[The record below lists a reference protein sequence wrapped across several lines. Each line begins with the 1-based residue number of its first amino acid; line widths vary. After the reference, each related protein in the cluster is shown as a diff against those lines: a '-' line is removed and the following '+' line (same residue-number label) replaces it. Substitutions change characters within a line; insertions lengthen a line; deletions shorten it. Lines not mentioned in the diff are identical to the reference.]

1 MKLADA
7 IARISVKSVSGT
19 LETEITG
26 VCHDSRKVEKGSL
39 FCALPGEKVD
49 GNDFVSIA
57 LERGAA
63 AILSQ
68 KPYPAESPV
77 PWLHVSDARAAMAR
91 IAANLHGDPSQAFP
105 VVGITGTNGK
115 TTTAFLIHHLMTA
128 SWRRAGLIG
137 TVRYQIG
144 DEVFDAPHTTPES
157 ADLQALLAEMRDAD
171 CRGAVMEVSSHGLV
185 QHRTDAIRFA
195 AGVFTNLSQDH
206 LDYHRTMEAYYA
218 AKRLLFQQI
227 EAQGESG
234 KDAPTLIVNRDDR
247 WGERLAKET
256 FSHVRQFTFG
266 MGAHCDFRA
275 ANPTI
280 DFNGTQFQ
288 LAMEGRQMLVKTPL
302 IGRFNIYNA
311 LAALSVAYGIGMN
324 FREAVRHLESAPQV
338 PGRLESV
345 GDRKI
350 NFRVYVDYAHT
361 PDALENV
368 LKTVRDLKPRR
379 LIVVFGCGGDRD
391 RTKRPMMGA
400 AAERLSDLAILTSD
414 NPRTED
420 PEAIIAQTRAG
431 MTGNRIGVI
440 PDRKQAIAE
449 AIRLAGER
457 DIVVIAGK
465 GHETYQEIEGVRHP
479 FDDREIARQCIA
491 AKAEGTL

>member
-7 IARISVKSVSGT
+7 IAHLAVKSVSGP

-26 VCHDSRKVEKGSL
+26 ICHDSRRAGPGQL
-39 FCALPGEKVD
+39 FCAVPGEKVD
-49 GNDFVSIA
+49 GNAFVPAA

-68 KPYPAESPV
+68 QPV
-77 PWLHVSDARAAMAR
+77 PATGAVPWVQVADARAAMAR
-91 IAANLHGDPSQAFP
+91 VAARLHGHPSEAFP
-105 VVGITGTNGK
+105 VVGVTGTNGK
-115 TTTAFLIHHLMTA
+115 TTTAFLIHHLMES

-137 TVRYQIG
+137 TVRYQVG
-144 DEVFDAPHTTPES
+144 DTVRDAPHTTPES
-157 ADLQALLAEMRDAD
+157 TDLQALLAEMRAAD

-206 LDYHRTMEAYYA
+206 LDFHGTMEAYFR
-218 AKRLLFQQI
+218 AKHLLFDQI
-227 EAQGESG
+227 EAQGASG
-234 KDAPTLIVNRDDR
+234 AEAPAIIVNRDDR
-247 WGERLAKET
+247 YGERLAKED
-256 FSHVRQFTFG
+256 FSHARRYTYG
-266 MGAHCDFRA
+266 MGAQCDFRA
-275 ANPTI
+275 ANPKM
-280 DFNGTQFQ
+280 DFNGMTFQ
-288 LAMEGRQMLVKTPL
+288 LAMEGRQMLVRLPL

-311 LAALSVAYGIGMN
+311 LAALAAAHALDLN

-345 GDRKI
+345 GDRQI
-350 NFRVYVDYAHT
+350 HFRVYVDYAHT
-361 PDALENV
+361 PDALENA
-368 LKTVRDLKPRR
+368 LKTVRDLRPRR
-379 LIVVFGCGGDRD
+379 LIAVFGCGGDRD
-391 RTKRPMMGA
+391 RTKRPLMGA

-420 PEAIIAQTRAG
+420 PESILAQVRTG
-431 MTGNRIGVI
+431 FSGNRVLVN
-440 PDRKQAIAE
+440 PDRRAAIAD

-465 GHETYQEIEGVRHP
+465 GHETYQEIGGIRHP
-479 FDDREIARQCIA
+479 FDDRLVARQCIA
-491 AKAEGTL
+491 AKMEGTL